1 MLPQADSPPP
11 GGPAPGQALLRG
23 RRMQQALKA
32 MLDQVRGSRQVF
44 AHLAAL
50 ERALGVTGVAAI
62 DQIAPPHLSKISTQ
76 LRVLPITADDVVLQ
90 ELLERV
96 QRALRRSASQETHR
110 LSPFDPEA
118 TVVITEGSHTD
129 FMDALDEPPERRG
142 DAAR

>member
-1 MLPQADSPPP
+1 
-11 GGPAPGQALLRG
+11 
-23 RRMQQALKA
+23 MQQSLKA

-50 ERALGVTGVAAI
+50 EHALGVVGVAAV
-62 DQIAPPHLSKISTQ
+62 DEIAAPHLSKIYAQ
-76 LRVLPITADDVVLQ
+76 LRVLPIAADDALLQ
-90 ELLERV
+90 ELVGRV

-118 TVVITEGSHTD
+118 TVVISEGSHTD
-129 FMDALDEPPERRG
+129 FMDALGEPPDRRG

>member
-1 MLPQADSPPP
+1 
-11 GGPAPGQALLRG
+11 
-23 RRMQQALKA
+23 MQQALTA

-50 ERALGVTGVAAI
+50 ESALGDSGVAAI
-62 DQIAPPHLSKISTQ
+62 DQIAPSHLSKIHTQ
-76 LRVLPITADDVVLQ
+76 LRVLPIAADDAVLQ
-90 ELLERV
+90 ELVERV
-96 QRALRRSASQETHR
+96 QRALQRAASRETHR

-142 DAAR
+142 DTAR